1 MCVRMCTE
9 CRREGSLD
17 KLEQKLQVAVSYYR
31 GLLQELSRPQLHL
44 KQARQVPLRPFSGE
58 ITIPLTLGQKGDS
71 GSDFMGKCLVSQR
84 ISLLPPHLRR
94 TRE

>member
-1 MCVRMCTE
+1 MCVRVCTE

-17 KLEQKLQVAVSYYR
+17 KLEQKLQLAVSCHQ
-31 GLLQELSRPQLHL
+31 GMLQELSRPQLHL

-58 ITIPLTLGQKGDS
+58 ITILLTLGQKRDS

-84 ISLLPPHLRR
+84 ISLPPPHLRR
-94 TRE
+94 IRQ